1 MLGLEYILNL
11 YNMQYIEL
19 AEKLGIKKQN
29 INMWIKGKQKIPK
42 KYYPTLEELFGVKAE
57 YFGKEINEIDK
68 LEIQKEKLKGELKPV
83 ITKYEEQFSLNDP
96 DNLKKVPIYDNEEI
110 NAMDKAID
118 KTKVM
123 SKLYDAI
130 NVVEDNPYM
139 DTYKLLAEI
148 MEKAQHEA
156 LVHKTI
162 EALAH
167 YFEVLPDYI
176 SSNDGQEEF
185 EGELFEVFD
194 DYNY

>member
-19 AEKLGIKKQN
+19 ADNLGIKKQN

-42 KYYPTLEELFGVKAE
+42 KYYPILEELFGIKGE
-57 YFGKEINEIDK
+57 YFGRELNEIDK

-83 ITKYEEQFSLNDP
+83 ITKYEEQFSLNHP
-96 DNLKKVPIYDNEEI
+96 DNLKKVPVYDNEEL
-110 NAMDKAID
+110 NAMDKAIE

-139 DTYKLLAEI
+139 DTFKLLAEV
-148 MEKAQHEA
+148 MEKAQHEV

-167 YFEVLPDYI
+167 YFEILPDYI

-185 EGELFEVFD
+185 EGEIFEVFD